1 MTTKA
6 TYRGHLPETQ
16 TRNPL
21 LTPAAHFSPL
31 GQAFSR
37 LSMPSP
43 TFLPPFSL
51 EPASALEQNSFCEG
65 PNGFHIAEPNSQFSL
80 LILFDLSTTF
90 NTVCHSFKGKK
101 KDLIQIKCTYN
112 TAHQFKLWFNGFV
125 YSLRCA
131 TIIKINFRIFSSL
144 SKDSFFF
151 SHQLLPFHP
160 QYCQP

>member
-6 TYRGHLPETQ
+6 TYTEDIYLKPKQET
-16 TRNPL
+16 RS

-31 GQAFSR
+31 GQAFSDC
-37 LSMPSP
+37 LCH
-43 TFLPPFSL
+43 LQLFSL
-51 EPASALEQNSFCEG
+51 HSHLSRFLFEQNSFCEG
-65 PNGFHIAEPNSQFSL
+65 PKQLHIARPNSQFSPYL
-80 LILFDLSTTF
+80 VDLSTTF

-144 SKDSFFF
+144 SKDSFF